1 MRTLLPALCA
11 LAALTGVRPASAQD
25 ASGLAG
31 ALVALRAEVEQLTDT
46 LEDHKRTARER
57 RRALAAQ
64 KAQLEGELQREEL
77 RVRQL
82 REARDRKRAEV
93 ARAAA
98 DDEALRP
105 VVADAAAMLTAHVD
119 RSIPFRRDE
128 RRAAVTEITGNLADG
143 LLTPRTALA
152 RLWALVE
159 DELRLTRD
167 TGLHRET
174 ITLGG
179 VPTMVDVVRI
189 GTVGLYFRTGEDR
202 VGTVARV
209 GGDWQTTRLDDE
221 AERAQ
226 VLALFDAFKKQIR
239 VGWFELPDIL
249 PRPREAR

>member
-1 MRTLLPALCA
+1 MRRLLLALLLASLAPVPARADTGEA
-11 LAALTGVRPASAQD
+11 LAR
-25 ASGLAG
+25 
-31 ALVALRAEVEQLTDT
+31 ALVALRSEVERLTDT
-46 LEDHKRTARER
+46 LEDDKRTHRER

-64 KAQLEGELQREEL
+64 KAQLEAELQREQL

-82 REARDRKRAEV
+82 REAKARKQAEV

-105 VVADAAAMLTAHVD
+105 LVATAAAALRGHID
-119 RSIPFRRDE
+119 RSIPYRRDE
-128 RRAAVTEITGNLADG
+128 RQGAVTEIEARVADG
-143 LLTPRTALA
+143 LMTPRTALA

-179 VPTMVDVVRI
+179 TPTMVDVVRI

-202 VGTVARV
+202 VGAVARV
-209 GGDWQTTRLDDE
+209 GGDWQTTRLDGE
-221 AERAQ
+221 VERAQ
-226 VLALFDAFKKQIR
+226 VLGLFDAFKKQIR

-249 PRPREAR
+249 PRPREER